1 MNICVISGEIQTNAI
16 VRGQKT
22 KALVFTVA
30 TKQSINGEAESDALV
45 SHVPCVIFNP
55 TPDIEQLLIS
65 AGKGLKIEFQGRV
78 NASRYDANEEPRSNA
93 DVVVYAKTLKTWH

>member
-1 MNICVISGEIQTNAI
+1 MNICVISGEIQNNAM

-30 TKQSINGEAESDALV
+30 TKQSVNGEAEGDALV

-55 TPDIEQLLIS
+55 TAETEQLLTTE
-65 AGKGLKIEFQGRV
+65 GKGLKVEFQGRV
-78 NASRYDANEEPRSNA
+78 NASRYDAREEPRSNA
-93 DVVVYAKTLKTWH
+93 DVVIYSKTMKTWR

>member
-1 MNICVISGEIQTNAI
+1 MNICVISGEIQNNAI

-30 TKQSINGEAESDALV
+30 TKQSVNGEAESDTLV

-55 TPDIEQLLIS
+55 PAEIEQLLTME
-65 AGKGLKIEFQGRV
+65 GKGLKVEFQGRV
-78 NASRYDANEEPRSNA
+78 TASRYDPREEPRSNA
-93 DVVVYAKTLKTWH
+93 DVAVYYK